1 MTKKR
6 LVIKMGTAT
15 LTAGTNRFSYAKL
28 EDLARQ
34 ILILKEDYE
43 IIIVSSGA
51 IAAAKQFMD
60 IDDLDDQID
69 SKQAMAAI
77 GQPKLM
83 LLYDE
88 VFSSFGLKVAQCL
101 MTYMAFE
108 NQTSKLN
115 TQNTLLKLVQHGYI
129 PIVNENDT
137 VSYEEIILGDNDK
150 LSAFVASAIEADL
163 LIIASD
169 IDGVFDK
176 NPHLDPQAKLLHT
189 ITDLNP
195 IISFI
200 QERESTL
207 GTGGMTSKIQ
217 AAEICRTHGIE
228 MWIVNG
234 MNHSFIIDA
243 LNATKPFTRFCCIKE
258 NFAPL

>member
-34 ILILKEDYE
+34 IITLQEDYD

-51 IAAAKQFMD
+51 IAAARQFVD
-60 IDDLDDQID
+60 ISGLDEQIN

-88 VFSSFGLKVAQCL
+88 VFSSFGLKIAQCL

-108 NQTSKLN
+108 NEHSKLN

-150 LSAFVASAIEADL
+150 LSAFVASVVHADL
-163 LIIASD
+163 LILASD
-169 IDGVFDK
+169 IDGVYDQ
-176 NPHLDPQAKLLHT
+176 NPHLYSQAKLLHT
-189 ITDLNP
+189 ITDLGQ
-195 IISFI
+195 ISSFV
-200 QERESTL
+200 QEKESAL

-217 AAEICRTHGIE
+217 AAEICKKHHVE

-234 MNHSFIIDA
+234 MNNNFVIDS
-243 LNATKPFTRFCCIKE
+243 LNDKKPCTKFLFSPKRD
-258 NFAPL
+258 L